1 MKKILI
7 YGLSLVLMAVSSTSL
22 TSCIDETQPTSGA
35 TEDQVQQSAVATK
48 GLLMAIPAY
57 LNANYFGSTR

>member
-22 TSCIDETQPTSGA
+22 TSCIDETQPTSVPPR
-35 TEDQVQQSAVATK
+35 TRFSS
-48 GLLMAIPAY
+48 LLLPQRD
-57 LNANYFGSTR
+57 F